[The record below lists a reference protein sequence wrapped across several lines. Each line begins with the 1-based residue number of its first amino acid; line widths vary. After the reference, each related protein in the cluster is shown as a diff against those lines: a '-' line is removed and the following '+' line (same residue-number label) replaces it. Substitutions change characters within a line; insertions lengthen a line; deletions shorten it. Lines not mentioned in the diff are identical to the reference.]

1 MRTAGLARQGS
12 GEEGVH
18 TYREIM
24 GQFAAWEATLDEVLN
39 QKQCLERFLQEEVFE
54 EVVFT
59 GCGSAYYCSLAAA
72 AAFQAITGIRSS
84 AFPASELFLYPER
97 SLIQEGA
104 MLLVAVSRSGE
115 TTETLQAVETFRER
129 GGERV
134 LAITCYQESA
144 LVKSASF
151 SLVAREAEEKSVVQT
166 RSFSSMLL
174 AAQLC
179 AAIAAGRADYQTELK
194 ALPTHGARVMEES
207 HPFIQRTAEDE
218 RYTQFFF
225 LGSGGYYGL
234 ACEAS
239 LKMKEMSLSQA
250 EAFHSLEFRHGPKSM
265 VAENSLVIVLLS
277 NSAMSYE
284 VPLLSELKRYGGQ
297 VLTLVER
304 GSKDELGGVDHVIP
318 LHSGLSELARG
329 LLFMPPLQLLG
340 YYRAMAKGLDPDRPA
355 HLDPVVRL

>member
-1 MRTAGLARQGS
+1 MRERRGIY
-12 GEEGVH
+12 
-18 TYREIM
+18 TYREIV
-24 GQFAAWEATLDEVLN
+24 GQFAAWEATLEEVLN
-39 QKQCLERFLQEEVFE
+39 QQPRLEGFLQEGEFQ

-59 GCGSAYYCSLAAA
+59 GCGSSYYFSLAAA
-72 AAFQAITGIRSS
+72 AAFPAITGVRSS
-84 AFPASELFLYPER
+84 ALPASEIFLYPER
-97 SLIQEGA
+97 SLMQKGSI
-104 MLLVAVSRSGE
+104 LLVATSRSGE
-115 TTETLQAVETFRER
+115 TTETLKAVETFRER

-134 LAITCYQESA
+134 LAITCYQESP
-144 LVKSASF
+144 LVERASF

-166 RSFSSMLL
+166 GSFSSMLL
-174 AAQLC
+174 ALHLC
-179 AAIAAGRADYQTELK
+179 AAIAAGRADYQMELK

-265 VAENSLVIVLLS
+265 VTEDTLVIALLS
-277 NSAMSYE
+277 DSAMSYE
-284 VPLLSELKRYGGQ
+284 VPLLAELRGYGAQ
-297 VLTLVER
+297 VLALVER
-304 GSKDELGGVDHVIP
+304 GSKEELGGVDYVIP

-340 YYRAMAKGLDPDRPA
+340 YYRAMAKGVDPDRPA

>member
-1 MRTAGLARQGS
+1 MRTAWLPGKGR

-24 GQFAAWEATLDEVLN
+24 EQFAAWEATLDEVLN
-39 QKQCLERFLQEEVFE
+39 QKQRLERFLQEEGFHE
-54 EVVFT
+54 AIFT
-59 GCGSAYYCSLAAA
+59 GCGSSYYSSLAAA

-84 AFPASELFLYPER
+84 AFPASEIFLYPER
-97 SLIQEGA
+97 SLVHKGA
-104 MLLVAVSRSGE
+104 ILLAVISRSGE
-115 TTETLQAVETFRER
+115 TIETLQAVETFRQK
-129 GGERV
+129 GGENV

-144 LVKSASF
+144 LVKSASL
-151 SLVAREAEEKSVVQT
+151 SLVAREAEENSIVQT

-174 AAQLC
+174 AAHLF
-179 AAIAAGRADYQTELK
+179 AAIAAGRADYQSELEG
-194 ALPTHGARVMEES
+194 LPTHGVRVMEES

-265 VAENSLVIVLLS
+265 LAENSLVIALLS
-277 NSAMSYE
+277 DSAMSYE
-284 VPLLSELKRYGGQ
+284 VPLLAELRGYGAQ
-297 VLTLVER
+297 VLALVER
-304 GSKDELGGVDHVIP
+304 RSKEGLGVVDYVIP

>member
-1 MRTAGLARQGS
+1 MREKR
-12 GEEGVH
+12 GVH

-24 GQFAAWEATLDEVLN
+24 GQFAAWEATMNEVLN
-39 QKQCLERFLQEEVFE
+39 QQQRLERFLQEEGFE

-59 GCGSAYYCSLAAA
+59 GCGSGYYLSLAAT
-72 AAFQAITGIRSS
+72 AAFQAITGVRSS
-84 AFPASELFLYPER
+84 AVPASEIFFYPER
-97 SLIQEGA
+97 SLMQEDA
-104 MLLVAVSRSGE
+104 TLLVAVSRSGE
-115 TTETLQAVETFRER
+115 TTETLQAVETFRRR

-134 LAITCYQESA
+134 LAISCYQESA

-151 SLVAREAEEKSVVQT
+151 SLVAKKAREKSVVQT
-166 RSFSSMLL
+166 GSFSSMLL

-179 AAIAAGRADYQTELK
+179 AAIAAGRTNHQVELK
-194 ALPTHGARVMEES
+194 ALPTHGARVMGES
-207 HPFIQRTAEDE
+207 HPLIRRTAEDE

-265 VAENSLVIVLLS
+265 LAENSLVIALLS
-277 NSAMSYE
+277 NSAMRYE
-284 VPLLSELKRYGGQ
+284 VPLLAELKGYGGQ
-297 VLTLVER
+297 VLALVER
-304 GSKDELGGVDHVIP
+304 GSKDELGGVDYVIP

-329 LLFMPPLQLLG
+329 FLFIPPLQLLG

-355 HLDPVVRL
+355 HLDSVVRL